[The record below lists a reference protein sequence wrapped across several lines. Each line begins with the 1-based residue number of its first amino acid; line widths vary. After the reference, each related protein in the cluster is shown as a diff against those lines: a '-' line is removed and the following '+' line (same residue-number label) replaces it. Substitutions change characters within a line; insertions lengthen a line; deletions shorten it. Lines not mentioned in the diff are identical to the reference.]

1 MKINFSSTSFLP
13 PTLSAWSCL
22 KNFGKLKFLNYGELS
37 NFKETGDLEI
47 SVIFF
52 QDIINYYGSSEK
64 IYKKNKD
71 IIKNLIRLI
80 SSKKKTHKNYII
92 CLSEYS
98 YINTIENSKYF
109 SQTKKLKNYFISKFF
124 QLIKTRDNIF
134 FLDLDDIFSNYGF
147 NKCFDERNYF
157 LTRCRLSFYG
167 IEKLSHHLSQIIFR
181 INNSSKKVL
190 ILDCDN
196 TIWGGVLGEEGIDKI
211 SIGQDGIGMAY
222 LEFQKAIIKVKNRGI
237 ILVLASKN
245 DVDDVKNVLRHHQS
259 MVIKEKDITSYK
271 VNWNEKFK
279 NIYELSKELFL
290 GLNSFVFWDDN
301 PIERKK
307 VKLNLRDVE
316 VVEPNEDISQWAKQ
330 LLELPSL
337 SKFKVSKDDLNK
349 TAQYKN
355 RQKFLDKREK
365 FKNEKEYLKSINI
378 RAKILKLDKSNISR
392 AEQLCMKTN
401 QFNINIKRLNIND
414 LIKINEVK
422 DIFLVH
428 LRDDYGDHGII
439 SLVILGESK
448 ESIIIELFLMSCRIL
463 GRYLENW
470 VLEKIRQKAIKK
482 GKKFI
487 IAEYLKTE
495 RNNIALKFL
504 KENNFEK
511 IKENEVSKI
520 FKTGKRQKKYNYSKL
535 SIKQKITNI
544 GLYNE

>member
-1 MKINFSSTSFLP
+1 
-13 PTLSAWSCL
+13 
-22 KNFGKLKFLNYGELS
+22 
-37 NFKETGDLEI
+37 
-47 SVIFF
+47 
-52 QDIINYYGSSEK
+52 
-64 IYKKNKD
+64 
-71 IIKNLIRLI
+71 
-80 SSKKKTHKNYII
+80 
-92 CLSEYS
+92 
-98 YINTIENSKYF
+98 
-109 SQTKKLKNYFISKFF
+109 
-124 QLIKTRDNIF
+124 
-134 FLDLDDIFSNYGF
+134 
-147 NKCFDERNYF
+147 
-157 LTRCRLSFYG
+157 
-167 IEKLSHHLSQIIFR
+167 
-181 INNSSKKVL
+181 
-190 ILDCDN
+190 
-196 TIWGGVLGEEGIDKI
+196 
-211 SIGQDGIGMAY
+211 MAY

-414 LIKINEVK
+414 LLKINEVK

-511 IKENEVSKI
+511 IKENEISKI